1 VARTAPSAAYLT
13 VAVWLLFPLCRPQ
26 IDDKTGVWRRRRGRQ
41 GARSSARLFATYAIA
56 GLVPVAAL
64 GAVLIRGVQ
73 SDAARQVT
81 DQGRAQAAVIA
92 EMAVAPA
99 LVGGELDDGLTTR
112 ERDRLQEATDLA
124 LFHGSLYRMRLRTF
138 TGQVVFA
145 DDGSTA
151 GGIAA
156 GDPAFRAAAVGDT
169 AVAVVTDPDAP
180 GDQAIRVLQPVVAS
194 ATGEAIGVLELY
206 LPYQALAVALHRQIK
221 QTYWRLGGVLG
232 VIYLVLGLIAWS
244 TTRSLRRYADQQQYE
259 AMHDG
264 LTGLPNREEFRNRAA
279 QALAGARR
287 DDGRGAIVLVD
298 LNRFKEVNDT
308 LGHHAGDELLQVVAQ
323 RLLPG
328 LRGGDTLARLGGDEF
343 AMILPGLEAADVLPR
358 MHRLREELTREAVIE
373 GVPLNVEASFGVALY
388 PEHGDDV
395 EELLRRADA
404 AMYQSKRGATDVVL
418 YAGGG
423 VASPTQWLVV
433 QAELRHAL
441 QRDELILVY
450 QPKVDL
456 THGSV
461 DGTIDGVEA
470 LVRWQHPE
478 RGLLPPSEFLPAAE
492 LSGVIEPLTAWVLRR
507 ALADQARWTA
517 DGRPWA
523 VSVNISARNLET
535 PGFAEFVAGLLA
547 DYRVPAESLLLEVT
561 ETALAGDAETAAQA
575 VRDLAARGVG
585 ISVDD
590 FGMGYTSL
598 SQLRSLPIAEI
609 KIDRAFVSDL
619 LTEPESRAIVRSVI
633 ELAHGLGSKVTAEG
647 VETAEVADWLAAAGC
662 DTAQGYF
669 YSRPVPWPD
678 ISPHEISQP
687 EMRQHVVEGVNR

>member
-1 VARTAPSAAYLT
+1 
-13 VAVWLLFPLCRPQ
+13 
-26 IDDKTGVWRRRRGRQ
+26 VWRRHRHRRQ
-41 GARSSARLFATYAIA
+41 GARSSASLFATYAVA
-56 GLVPVAAL
+56 GLIPIAAL

-73 SDAARQVT
+73 QDAARQGI
-81 DQGRAQAAVIA
+81 DQGRSQAAVIA

-99 LVGGELDDGLTTR
+99 LSAGGAGSGGPLDAGLTTDQR
-112 ERDRLQEATDLA
+112 RHLQEATDLA
-124 LFHGSLYRMRLRTF
+124 MFHGSVVRMRLRTF
-138 TGQVVFA
+138 TGQVVYS

-151 GGIAA
+151 GGIPAS
-156 GDPAFRAAAVGDT
+156 DPAFRAAAVGDS
-169 AVAVVTDPDAP
+169 AVTVVADPDAP
-180 GDQAIRVLQPVVAS
+180 GGRAIQALQPVVAS
-194 ATGEAIGVLELY
+194 SNGEAIGVLELY
-206 LPYQALAVALHRQIK
+206 LPYQAIAARLHREIV

-232 VIYLVLGLIAWS
+232 GIYLVLGLIAWS
-244 TTRSLRRYADQQQYE
+244 TTRSLRRYADQQEYE
-259 AMHDG
+259 ALHDG

-279 QALAGARR
+279 DALAAGRR
-287 DDGRGAIVLVD
+287 DGSGGAVVLVD

-308 LGHHAGDELLQVVAQ
+308 LGHHAGDELLQVVAR

-328 LRGGDTLARLGGDEF
+328 LRSGDTLARLGGDEF
-343 AMILPGLEAADVLPR
+343 ALIMPGMHATDVLPR
-358 MHRLREELTREAVIE
+358 MNQLREELTREAVIE

-388 PEHGDDV
+388 PEHGADV
-395 EELLRRADA
+395 EELLQRADA

-418 YAGGG
+418 YDGGG
-423 VASPTQWLVV
+423 LANRTQWLVV

-441 QRDELILVY
+441 QRDELFLVY

-456 THGSV
+456 A
-461 DGTIDGVEA
+461 DGAINGVEA

-507 ALADQARWTA
+507 AMTDQAQWLADS
-517 DGRPWA
+517 RPWV

-535 PGFAEFVAGLLA
+535 PGFAELVAGLLA
-547 DYRVPAESLLLEVT
+547 EHGLPPELMLLEVT

-575 VRDLAARGVG
+575 VRDLAARGIG

-598 SQLRSLPIAEI
+598 SQLRGMPIAEI

-619 LTEPESRAIVRSVI
+619 LTDAESRAIVRSVI

-647 VETAEVADWLAAAGC
+647 VETSDVADWLASAGC
-662 DTAQGYF
+662 DKAQGYL
-669 YSRPVPWPD
+669 YSRPVAWPT
-678 ISPHEISQP
+678 IEQPNSQ
-687 EMRQHVVEGVNR
+687 QVAEGVIR

>member
-1 VARTAPSAAYLT
+1 
-13 VAVWLLFPLCRPQ
+13 
-26 IDDKTGVWRRRRGRQ
+26 
-41 GARSSARLFATYAIA
+41 
-56 GLVPVAAL
+56 
-64 GAVLIRGVQ
+64 VLIRGVQ
-73 SDAARQVT
+73 QDADRQGI
-81 DQGRAQAAVIA
+81 DQGRSQAAVIA

-99 LVGGELDDGLTTR
+99 LGDAGRLDEGLTTDQR
-112 ERDRLQEATDLA
+112 RHLQEATDLA
-124 LFHGSLYRMRLRTF
+124 MFHGSVVRMRLRTF
-138 TGQVVFA
+138 TGQVVYA

-151 GGIAA
+151 GGISTA
-156 GDPAFRAAAVGDT
+156 DPAFRAAATGNT
-169 AVAVVTDPDAP
+169 AVTVVDDQDAP
-180 GDQAIRVLQPVVAS
+180 GGQAIRALQPVVAS
-194 ATGEAIGVLELY
+194 ATGEAVGVLELY
-206 LPYQALAVALHRQIK
+206 LPYQAIAARLHHEIV

-232 VIYLVLGLIAWS
+232 GIYLVLGLIAWS
-244 TTRSLRRYADQQQYE
+244 TTRSLRRYAAQQEHE
-259 AMHDG
+259 ALHDG
-264 LTGLPNREEFRNRAA
+264 LTGLPNRAEFHNRAS
-279 QALAGARR
+279 QALAAGRR
-287 DDGRGAIVLVD
+287 DGGGGAVVLVD

-308 LGHHAGDELLQVVAQ
+308 LGHHAGDELLQVVAR

-343 AMILPGLEAADVLPR
+343 ALIMPGLEAADVLPR
-358 MHRLREELTREAVIE
+358 MNQLREELTREAVIE

-388 PEHGDDV
+388 PEHGSDV
-395 EELLRRADA
+395 EELLQRADA

-418 YAGGG
+418 YGGGG

-441 QRDELILVY
+441 QRDELFLVY

-456 THGSV
+456 A
-461 DGTIDGVEA
+461 DGAINGVEA

-507 ALADQARWTA
+507 AAEDQARWLA
-517 DGRPWA
+517 GGRPWV

-535 PGFAEFVAGLLA
+535 PGFADFVAGILA
-547 DYRVPAESLLLEVT
+547 EHGLPPELMLLEVT

-575 VRDLAARGVG
+575 VRDLAARGIG

-598 SQLRSLPIAEI
+598 AQLRGMPLAEI

-619 LTEPESRAIVRSVI
+619 LTDPESRAIVRSVI

-647 VETAEVADWLAAAGC
+647 VETPDVADWLASAGC
-662 DTAQGYF
+662 DKAQGYL
-669 YSRPVPWPD
+669 YSRPVAWK
-678 ISPHEISQP
+678 EIY
-687 EMRQHVVEGVNR
+687 VAEGVIR

>member
-1 VARTAPSAAYLT
+1 MGFVTGGRI
-13 VAVWLLFPLCRPQ
+13 PLCRPSL
-26 IDDKTGVWRRRRGRQ
+26 DDKNRVWRRRQRRQ

-56 GLVPVAAL
+56 GLVPVAVL

-73 SDAARQVT
+73 TDADRQGI
-81 DQGRAQAAVIA
+81 DQGRSQAAVIA

-99 LVGGELDDGLTTR
+99 LDGGKLDDGLTTD
-112 ERDRLQEATDLA
+112 ERKHLQEATDLA
-124 LFHGSLYRMRLRTF
+124 LFHGSVVRMRLRTF
-138 TGQVVFA
+138 TGQVVYA

-151 GGIAA
+151 GGISAD
-156 GDPAFRAAAVGDT
+156 DPAFRAAAAG
-169 AVAVVTDPDAP
+169 ASVVTVVDDPDAA
-180 GDQAIRVLQPVVAS
+180 GGLAIRALQPVVAS
-194 ATGEAIGVLELY
+194 ATGEAVGVLELY
-206 LPYQALAVALHRQIK
+206 LPYQAIAAALHHQIM
-221 QTYWRLGGVLG
+221 QTYRRLGGVLG
-232 VIYLVLGLIAWS
+232 GIYLLLGLIAWS
-244 TTRSLRRYADQQQYE
+244 TTRSLRRYAAQQEYE
-259 AMHDG
+259 ALHDG

-279 QALAGARR
+279 RELAGVRR
-287 DDGRGAIVLVD
+287 DGGGGAIVLVD

-308 LGHHAGDELLQVVAQ
+308 LGHHAGDELLQVVAD

-328 LRGGDTLARLGGDEF
+328 LRAGDTLARLGGDEF
-343 AMILPGLEAADVLPR
+343 ALILPGLAAADVLPR
-358 MHRLREELTREAVIE
+358 MLRLREELTREAIIE

-388 PEHGDDV
+388 PEHGADV
-395 EELLRRADA
+395 EELLQRADA

-423 VASPTQWLVV
+423 VANPTQWLVV

-441 QRDELILVY
+441 QRDELVLVY

-456 THGSV
+456 A
-461 DGTIDGVEA
+461 DGTINGVEA

-517 DGRPWA
+517 DGRSWA

-535 PGFAEFVAGLLA
+535 PGFPDLVGSLLAEFGLP
-547 DYRVPAESLLLEVT
+547 PAMLLLEVT
-561 ETALAGDAETAAQA
+561 ETALAGDAERAAEA
-575 VRDLAARGVG
+575 VRDLAGRGIG

-598 SQLRSLPIAEI
+598 SQLRGLPISEL
-609 KIDRAFVSDL
+609 KIDRAFVADL
-619 LTEPESRAIVRSVI
+619 LTEPPSQAIVRSVI

-662 DTAQGYF
+662 DTAQGYL

-678 ISPHEISQP
+678 IH
-687 EMRQHVVEGVNR
+687 QHVAEGVIR